1 MKLTMEH
8 KVMPQLVHGV
18 CPSLTTPLS
27 IKFKASR
34 KYCSHKQFHF
44 NPFTPKNDKSVLRIV
59 VHFMLS
65 NLIEVPS

>member
-1 MKLTMEH
+1 
-8 KVMPQLVHGV
+8 MPQLVHGV
-18 CPSLTTPLS
+18 CPSLTTPLC

-34 KYCSHKQFHF
+34 KYCSHEQFHF

-65 NLIEVPS
+65 HLIEVPS

>member
-1 MKLTMEH
+1 ML
-8 KVMPQLVHGV
+8 QLVHEV
-18 CPSLTTPLS
+18 CPSLTTPLG

-34 KYCSHKQFHF
+34 KYCSHKQFHY

-65 NLIEVPS
+65 HLIEVPS

>member
-1 MKLTMEH
+1 
-8 KVMPQLVHGV
+8 MPQLVHGV

-65 NLIEVPS
+65 TLIEVPS